1 MKKKLL
7 FIIISVVLLITVV
20 FNVYAGEAADKLLI
34 EYKDDLLTLMIK
46 DTLLKEVL
54 DEIGHK
60 TGVKVTSHDLS
71 EQKITVEFHALPL
84 DEGIRKVIG
93 PHNNSIF
100 FYEEKKGEDGSPLLS
115 KLAEMEGPEVL
126 GALLLALED
135 EDGDVRASAAE
146 ALGTRKSKEAFEPLI
161 KALS

>member
-115 KLAEMEGPEVL
+115 KLTEVRIFPKEEGMSDSPESV
-126 GALLLALED
+126 
-135 EDGDVRASAAE
+135 
-146 ALGTRKSKEAFEPLI
+146 KEAPPVPDNTTGYQ
-161 KALS
+161 KK